1 MFRTLCLSALAAA
14 AVAAGCHP
22 SVSVGE
28 IPQDR
33 RRLPER
39 VVRILVAPFGGDPDW
54 SRPASE
60 MLVEGLRERLK
71 PPRRGRFGAPP
82 ENAAGTELL
91 IIGPGDLPEPPLPGR
106 ERRRFTEQAAFDLAR
121 TVRADAVI
129 YGNVEVIPFRPE
141 GLPRDEAPVSVSVL
155 WEATMVDTATR
166 EVYAHAL
173 RSESRRPDAA
183 ESSGRPESLQLDRRP
198 RRERPRELS
207 EVSAGLLLE
216 LTNRFISEFADPG
229 KPARARV
236 ADTPNIYGR
245 EAARFLADGKVDQAI
260 DTYRRALRLHPGD
273 PRTLYNLGV
282 LYEHRND
289 PVSASRYYEAAL
301 AADPDDEQIKDARAR
316 VFDRV
321 RAGPRPLTDR

>member
-1 MFRTLCLSALAAA
+1 
-14 AVAAGCHP
+14 
-22 SVSVGE
+22 
-28 IPQDR
+28 
-33 RRLPER
+33 
-39 VVRILVAPFGGDPDW
+39 
-54 SRPASE
+54 
-60 MLVEGLRERLK
+60 
-71 PPRRGRFGAPP
+71 
-82 ENAAGTELL
+82 
-91 IIGPGDLPEPPLPGR
+91 
-106 ERRRFTEQAAFDLAR
+106 
-121 TVRADAVI
+121 
-129 YGNVEVIPFRPE
+129 
-141 GLPRDEAPVSVSVL
+141 
-155 WEATMVDTATR
+155 MVDTATR

-198 RRERPRELS
+198 RRKRPRELS
-207 EVSAGLLLE
+207 EVSEGLLLE

-301 AADPDDEQIKDARAR
+301 AADPDDKRIKDARAR